1 MFSFLPPKIL
11 YFPCYVEK
19 PMDFKSKRIK
29 KKKKKKKNSKDFLK
43 HLVSDGQMELFVKHK
58 CTFI

>member
-29 KKKKKKKNSKDFLK
+29 KKKKKKKFQRVFKASC
-43 HLVSDGQMELFVKHK
+43 V
-58 CTFI
+58 

>member
-1 MFSFLPPKIL
+1 MFSLLLPKIL

-19 PMDFKSKRIK
+19 SLDFKSKRIK
-29 KKKKKKKNSKDFLK
+29 KKKISKDFLK